1 MKVSGETGRRD
12 RLDAENRNLRAR
24 IAEVVAAHTD
34 MGWGQGYDG
43 EGNYTD
49 FEHTCRVC
57 GTWDEYAVAWPC
69 PTVRAL
75 TEETADGLA

>member
-1 MKVSGETGRRD
+1 VKVSGETGRRD

-49 FEHTCRVC
+49 FEHT
-57 GTWDEYAVAWPC
+57 
-69 PTVRAL
+69 
-75 TEETADGLA
+75 